1 MKILGISDMINAGA
15 AVVVDGRVVSAVSEE
30 RLNRMKL
37 TVGYPRRAIQTAL
50 DVAGMKP
57 QDIDAI
63 AIAQLHGYF
72 YPETQP
78 CPGWLEL
85 RPGGSRS
92 GLMKLGSVLS
102 PIVGQLEA
110 SRGLYHAA
118 KAFAT
123 RKRPAQ
129 FREVLRRDFGMSQ
142 EARFYDH
149 HFVHACQAYYTSDYD
164 DCLVVTMDGGG
175 DSHSSTVYSGRGGKL
190 EFLKR
195 VDSHDSIGNYYSYI
209 TNICGFKTH
218 RHEGK
223 ITGLAAHGKPEYLEI
238 LRGFIRYENGG
249 MRNVANVAFDAAV
262 TKLKEAL
269 PKPFDMANLAA
280 SIQALLEEVACAYV
294 AEWLKRTGHTRVA
307 VAGGVFANVKL
318 NQRVAQLPGVEEL
331 FVHPPMD
338 DGGLPVGAAFA
349 REHESKPFTRGGS
362 RLPNVYWGPGFTD
375 AEIASAVGASG
386 LKHRKSANIH
396 EDIAE
401 LLVKDHVVCR
411 FHGRME
417 FGPRALGNRTILYQ
431 TMDPTVNDWLNK
443 RMKRTEFMP
452 FAPATLADHAERCYI
467 GYEKAR
473 DCSRFMT
480 ITFDCTPEMKKTSP
494 GVCHLDGTAR
504 PQVVDRDTAPDFHG
518 ILTAYHRRTGIPSLI
533 NTSFNMHEEPIV
545 CTPDE
550 AIRSLKDGN
559 LEYLAIGDWIVESP
573 VTPGVG
579 DRPAGAPGAF
589 GPTTAARV

>member
-1 MKILGISDMINAGA
+1 MKILGVSDMINAGA
-15 AVVVDGRVVSAVSEE
+15 AVAVDGRVVSAVSEE

-37 TVGYPRRAIQTAL
+37 TVGYPRRAIEVAL
-50 DVAGMKP
+50 EVAGMRP

-63 AIAQLHGYF
+63 AIAQKHGYF
-72 YPETQP
+72 YPQTKP

-92 GLMKLGSVLS
+92 ALMKLGSVLS

-118 KAFAT
+118 KAYAT
-123 RKRPAQ
+123 RKRPDQ
-129 FREVLRRDFGMSQ
+129 FREVLHRDFGFTQ

-149 HFVHACQAYYTSDYD
+149 HYVHACQAYYTSDFD
-164 DCLVVTMDGGG
+164 ECLVVTMDGGG
-175 DSHSSTVYSGRGGKL
+175 DSNSSTVYSGRAGKL

-223 ITGLAAHGKPEYLEI
+223 ITGLAAHGKPAYLDL
-238 LRGFIRYENGG
+238 LRKFIRYENGG
-249 MRNVANVAFDAAV
+249 MKNVANVAFDSAV
-262 TKLKEAL
+262 TKLREAL
-269 PKPFDMANLAA
+269 PKDFDMADLAA
-280 SIQALLEEVACAYV
+280 SIQVLLEEVACAYV
-294 AEWLKRTGHTRVA
+294 AEWLKRTGHRRVA

-318 NQRVAQLPGVEEL
+318 NQRIAELPGVDEL

-349 REHESKPFTRGGS
+349 REHESKPFSRGGS
-362 RLPNVYWGPGFTD
+362 HLPNVYWGPGFTE
-375 AEIASAVGASG
+375 AQIAAAVGASG
-386 LKHRKSANIH
+386 LQHHKSPNIH
-396 EDIAE
+396 EEIAE
-401 LLVKDHVVCR
+401 LLAKDHVVCR

-417 FGPRALGNRTILYQ
+417 FGPRALGNRTILYN
-431 TMDPTVNDWLNK
+431 TLDPTVNDWLNK
-443 RMKRTEFMP
+443 RMRRTEFMP
-452 FAPATLADHAERCYI
+452 FAPATLVEHAERCYI
-467 GYEKAR
+467 GYAKAR

-518 ILTAYHRRTGIPSLI
+518 ILTAYHERTSIPSLI
-533 NTSFNMHEEPIV
+533 NTSFNMHEEPII
-545 CTPDE
+545 CTPEE
-550 AIRSLKDGN
+550 AIRSLKEGN
-559 LEYLAIGDWIVESP
+559 LEYLAIGDWIVASP

-579 DRPAGAPGAF
+579 DRPAPAMGSRGVGALSA
-589 GPTTAARV
+589 

>member
-1 MKILGISDMINAGA
+1 MKILGISDIINAGA

-63 AIAQLHGYF
+63 TIAQKHGYF

-85 RPGGSRS
+85 RPKGSRS
-92 GLMKLGSVLS
+92 RLMKLGSVLS
-102 PIVGQLEA
+102 PIIGQLEA
-110 SRGLYHAA
+110 SRGIYHAA
-118 KAFAT
+118 KAYAT
-123 RKRPAQ
+123 RRRPAQ
-129 FREVLRRDFGMSQ
+129 FHEALRRDFGFEHQ
-142 EARFYDH
+142 ARFYDH
-149 HFVHACQAYYTSDYD
+149 HYVHACCAYYTSDYD

-175 DSHSSTVYSGRGGKL
+175 DSHSSHVYSARGGKM

-223 ITGLAAHGKPEYLEI
+223 ITGLAAHGTPEYLDI
-238 LRGFIRYENGG
+238 LRRFIRYENGG

-262 TKLKEAL
+262 AKLREAL
-269 PKPFDMANLAA
+269 PKDFNMGNLAA
-280 SIQALLEEVACAYV
+280 SIQALLEEVAVAYV
-294 AEWLKRTGHTRVA
+294 SEWLKRTGHTRVA

-318 NQRVAQLPGVEEL
+318 NQRITEIEGLQEL

-349 REHESKPFTRGGS
+349 REHETNPFRRGGS

-375 AEIASAVGASG
+375 AQIAEAVAGSG
-386 LKHRKSANIH
+386 LQHRKSANIY
-396 EDIAE
+396 EDIAD
-401 LLVKDHVVCR
+401 LLAQDRVVCR

-417 FGPRALGNRTILYQ
+417 FGPRALGNRTIMYQ

-443 RMKRTEFMP
+443 RMRRTEFMP
-452 FAPATLADHAERCYI
+452 FAPATLVEHAERCYI
-467 GYEKAR
+467 NYAKAR

-480 ITFDCTPEMKKTSP
+480 VTFDCTPEMRKTSP
-494 GVCHLDGTAR
+494 GVVHLDGTAR
-504 PQVVDRDTAPDFHG
+504 PQVIDRETAPDFYG
-518 ILTAYHRRTGIPSLI
+518 ILSAYHRKTGIPSVI
-533 NTSFNMHEEPIV
+533 NTSFNMHEEPII
-545 CTPDE
+545 CTPEE
-550 AIRSLKDGN
+550 AIRSLKEGN

-579 DRPAGAPGAF
+579 DRPEASRARPGASV
-589 GPTTAARV
+589 ARV